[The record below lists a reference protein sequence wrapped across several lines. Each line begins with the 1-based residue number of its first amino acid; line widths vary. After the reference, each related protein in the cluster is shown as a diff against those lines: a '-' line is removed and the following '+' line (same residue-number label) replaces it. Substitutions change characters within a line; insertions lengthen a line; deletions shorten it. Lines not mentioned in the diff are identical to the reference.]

1 MSLDVKNCS
10 VTIDKITILSDVFFS
25 IDATET
31 IAIIGSSGSGKTT
44 LLRCIAGLQP
54 YDGSITFNDQPFEK
68 IPTEQRGIGFVD
80 QRLNLFPHLT
90 VFQNIAY
97 PLRIRKISKS
107 EIAERVNSLLEEFKI
122 IHTAKQLP
130 QTLSGGEQQRV
141 ALARSLIYN
150 PQLLLLDE
158 PFGGLDALLRYDLI
172 MWLKN
177 ILVKYHLPTLLVT
190 HDIREAQVLAKRAVI
205 LLNGKIAAFD
215 TWEALTNS
223 PIGEVRNLLSKTL

>member
-1 MSLDVKNCS
+1 MSLTVKNCS
-10 VTIDKITILSDVFFS
+10 VTIDQKSILNDVSFS
-25 IDATET
+25 INDIET
-31 IAIIGSSGSGKTT
+31 VAIIGSSGSGKTT
-44 LLRCIAGLQP
+44 LLRCIAGLQE
-54 YDGSITFNDQPFEK
+54 YTGSITFNDQPFEK
-68 IPTEQRGIGFVD
+68 IPPEQRAIGFVD

-107 EIAERVNSLLEEFKI
+107 EIAERVNNLLEEFKI
-122 IHTAKQLP
+122 VHTAKQLP

-190 HDIREAQVLAKRAVI
+190 HDIREARALSKRAVV
-205 LLNGKIAAFD
+205 LLSGKIAAYD

-223 PIGEVRNLLSKTL
+223 QIDEVRNLLSKAL

>member
-1 MSLDVKNCS
+1 MSLAIENCS
-10 VTIDKITILSDVFFS
+10 VTIDKKTILSNVSFT

-31 IAIIGSSGSGKTT
+31 ITIIGSSGSGKTT
-44 LLRCIAGLQP
+44 LLRCIAGLQS
-54 YDGSITFNDQPFEK
+54 YDGSITFNNQPFEK
-68 IPTEQRGIGFVD
+68 IPPEQRNIGFVD

-90 VFQNIAY
+90 VFQNISY

-107 EIAERVNSLLEEFKI
+107 EITERVHSLLEEFKI
-122 IHTAKQLP
+122 VHTATQLP

-177 ILVKYHLPTLLVT
+177 ILAKYHLPTLVVT
-190 HDIREAQVLAKRAVI
+190 HDIREAKALSKRAAV

-215 TWEALTNS
+215 TWEALTSS
-223 PIGEVRNLLSKTL
+223 PVVEVRNILSKTL